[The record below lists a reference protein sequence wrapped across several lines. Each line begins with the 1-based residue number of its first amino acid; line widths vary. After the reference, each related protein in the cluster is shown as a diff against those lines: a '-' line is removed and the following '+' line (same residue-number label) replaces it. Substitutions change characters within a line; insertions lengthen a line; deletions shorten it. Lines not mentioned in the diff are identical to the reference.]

1 MRIAIDARMGD
12 TRGGIGVYIRELISH
27 LADVDKKN
35 QYFVIV
41 NKHGDGSFIPSADNF
56 TILVSSITR
65 KHYFIKDLWNL
76 FFLPFLLKANNI
88 DIYFNPR
95 YVLPIFKGN
104 IKMVVTMHDM
114 IAILYPE
121 IWPGIS
127 GFRIRNYIKYS
138 SQRAD
143 IIITISS
150 WAKKDIVRI
159 LNVPKD
165 KVKVIY
171 CGINKKLFKSIPDL
185 SLQRLVKRKYGIRKK
200 FILTVGPLGTRKNH
214 DRLIDA
220 YSILPE
226 YIREDYQLIVTGEKK
241 GTYNN
246 LLTKASK
253 TCLAN
258 DIVFTGFVPEKEM
271 PMVINAASLFVFP
284 SLYEGFGIPL
294 LEAMACGT
302 PILASNVSSIPEVVG
317 GAALLFDPYNINEMA
332 NAIDRAVTDKDLR
345 QKLVQRGFERI
356 KKYSWENTA
365 KEILGVFDEV
375 CNVKKR

>member
-27 LADVDKKN
+27 LADIDKKN

-41 NKHGDGSFIPSADNF
+41 NKHGDGSFVPSADNF

-95 YVLPIFKGN
+95 YVLPIFKGKT
-104 IKMVVTMHDM
+104 KMVVTMHDM
-114 IAILYPE
+114 IAFLYPE

-127 GFRIRNYIKYS
+127 GFRIRSYIKYS

-159 LNVPKD
+159 LNIPKD
-165 KVKVIY
+165 KIKVIY
-171 CGINKKLFKSIPDL
+171 NGINKKLFKSISDL
-185 SLQRLVKRKYGIRKK
+185 SLERLVKRKYGIRKK
-200 FILTVGPLGTRKNH
+200 FILTVGPLGARKNH

-220 YSILPE
+220 YGILPKC
-226 YIREDYQLIVTGEKK
+226 IRENYQLIVIGEKK

-246 LLTKASK
+246 LLKKASK
-253 TCLAN
+253 TCPAD
-258 DIVFTGFVPEKEM
+258 DIVFTGFIPEKEM
-271 PMVINAASLFVFP
+271 PIVISAASLFVFP

-317 GAALLFDPYNINEMA
+317 GAALLFDPYNLNEMA
-332 NAIDRAVTDKDLR
+332 NAIDKAINDKDLR
-345 QKLVQRGFERI
+345 QKLVQRGFEQI

-365 KEILGVFDEV
+365 KEILGVF
-375 CNVKKR
+375 KKVYNGAQK

>member
-12 TRGGIGVYIRELISH
+12 TRGGIGVYIRELVSH
-27 LADVDKKN
+27 LSDIDKKN

-41 NKHGDGSFIPSADNF
+41 NKYSDGSFIPSADNF
-56 TILVSSITR
+56 TILASSITR

-88 DIYFNPR
+88 DLYFNPR

-114 IAILYPE
+114 IALLFPE

-143 IIITISS
+143 IIITISN

-165 KVKVIY
+165 KVKVIL
-171 CGINKKLFKSIPDL
+171 CGINKKLFKPIPDL
-185 SLQRLVKRKYGIRKK
+185 SMQRSVKRKYGIRKN

-214 DRLIDA
+214 NRLIDA

-226 YIREDYQLIVTGEKK
+226 YVKEDYQLIIAGEKK
-241 GTYNN
+241 GTYNK
-246 LLTKASK
+246 LLIKASK
-253 TCLAN
+253 TCLAD
-258 DIVFTGFVPEKEM
+258 DIVFTGFIPEKEI
-271 PMVINAASLFVFP
+271 PMVINAASLFIFP
-284 SLYEGFGIPL
+284 SIYEGFGIPL

-302 PILASNVSSIPEVVG
+302 PILASNVSSIPEVAG
-317 GAALLFDPYNINEMA
+317 DAALLFDPYNINEMA
-332 NAIDRAVTDKDLR
+332 NKIDRVINDKELR

-356 KKYSWENTA
+356 KKYSWKNTA
-365 KEILGVFDEV
+365 KEILGVFEEV
-375 CNVKKR
+375 CNVEKR

>member
-1 MRIAIDARMGD
+1 MRIAIDGRMGG
-12 TRGGIGVYIRELISH
+12 TRGGIGVYIRECIPQ
-27 LADVDKKN
+27 LADIDKKN

-56 TILVSSITR
+56 TILLSSITR

-95 YVLPIFKGN
+95 YILPFFKRN
-104 IKMVVTMHDM
+104 TKMVVTLHDM
-114 IAILYPE
+114 IAFLYPE
-121 IWPGIS
+121 IWSGLS
-127 GFRIRNYIKYS
+127 GFRIRNYIKLS

-143 IIITISS
+143 VILTVSNS
-150 WAKKDIVRI
+150 AKKDIVRI
-159 LNVPKD
+159 LKIPED
-165 KVKVIY
+165 KIKVIY
-171 CGINKKLFKSIPDL
+171 CGVNKKLYKPIPDL
-185 SLQRLVKRKYGIRKK
+185 SLQGLVKRKYGIRKK

-220 YSILPE
+220 YSILPK
-226 YIREDYQLIVTGEKK
+226 YIREDYQLIITGEKK

-246 LLTKASK
+246 LLKKASK
-253 TCLAN
+253 TCLAD
-258 DIVFTGFVPEKEM
+258 DIVFTGFIPEKEM

-302 PILASNVSSIPEVVG
+302 PLLASNVSSIPEVVG
-317 GAALLFDPYNINEMA
+317 SAALLFDPYNINEMA
-332 NAIDRAVTDKDLR
+332 SVIDRVLTNKDLR

-365 KEILGVFDEV
+365 KEILGVFEEV
-375 CNVKKR
+375 YNARKK

>member
-1 MRIAIDARMGD
+1 MRIAIDGRMGD
-12 TRGGIGVYIRELISH
+12 TSGGIGVYIRELISH
-27 LADVDKKN
+27 LAYIDKKN
-35 QYFVIV
+35 QYFIIV
-41 NKHGDGSFIPSADNF
+41 NKHGDASFIPSADNF

-76 FFLPFLLKANNI
+76 FFLPFLLKVKNI

-114 IAILYPE
+114 IAIMFPE

-143 IIITISS
+143 IIVTISN

-159 LNVPKD
+159 LNVPKN
-165 KVKVIY
+165 KVKVTY
-171 CGINKKLFKSIPDL
+171 NGINKKLFKPIPDL
-185 SLQRLVKRKYGIRKK
+185 SLQSLVKRKYGIRKK
-200 FILTVGPLGTRKNH
+200 FILSVGPLGARKNH

-220 YSILPE
+220 YSILPKC
-226 YIREDYQLIVTGEKK
+226 IREDYQLILTGEKK
-241 GTYNN
+241 GTYDN
-246 LLTKASK
+246 LLEKASK
-253 TCLAN
+253 ICPVD
-258 DIVFTGFVPEKEM
+258 DIVFTGFIPEEEM
-271 PMVINAASLFVFP
+271 PTMISAASLFVFP

-302 PILASNVSSIPEVVG
+302 PILASNVSSIPEVVES
-317 GAALLFDPYNINEMA
+317 AALLFDPYNVNEMA
-332 NAIDRAVTDKDLR
+332 NAIDKAINDKDLR
-345 QKLVQRGFERI
+345 QKLVRKGFKQI

-365 KEILGVFDEV
+365 KEILGVFEEV
-375 CNVKKR
+375 

>member
-1 MRIAIDARMGD
+1 MRIAIDGRMGG
-12 TRGGIGVYIRELISH
+12 TRGGIGVYIRECISQ
-27 LADVDKKN
+27 LADIDKKN

-56 TILVSSITR
+56 TILLSSITR

-95 YVLPIFKGN
+95 YILPFFKRN
-104 IKMVVTMHDM
+104 TKMVVTLHDM
-114 IAILYPE
+114 IAFLYPE
-121 IWPGIS
+121 IWSGLS
-127 GFRIRNYIKYS
+127 GFRIRNYIKLS

-143 IIITISS
+143 VILTVSNS
-150 WAKKDIVRI
+150 AKKDIVRI
-159 LNVPKD
+159 LKIPED
-165 KVKVIY
+165 KIKVIY
-171 CGINKKLFKSIPDL
+171 CGVNKKLYKPIPDL
-185 SLQRLVKRKYGIRKK
+185 SLQGLVKRKYGIRKK
-200 FILTVGPLGTRKNH
+200 FILIVGPLGTRKNH

-220 YSILPE
+220 YSILPK
-226 YIREDYQLIVTGEKK
+226 YIREDYQLIITGEKK

-246 LLTKASK
+246 LLKKASK
-253 TCLAN
+253 TRLAD
-258 DIVFTGFVPEKEM
+258 DIVFTGFIPEKEM

-317 GAALLFDPYNINEMA
+317 SAALLFDPYNINEMA
-332 NAIDRAVTDKDLR
+332 SVIDRVVTDKDLR

-365 KEILGVFDEV
+365 KEILGVFAEV
-375 CNVKKR
+375 YNNPKL

>member
-1 MRIAIDARMGD
+1 
-12 TRGGIGVYIRELISH
+12 
-27 LADVDKKN
+27 
-35 QYFVIV
+35 
-41 NKHGDGSFIPSADNF
+41 
-56 TILVSSITR
+56 
-65 KHYFIKDLWNL
+65 
-76 FFLPFLLKANNI
+76 
-88 DIYFNPR
+88 
-95 YVLPIFKGN
+95 
-104 IKMVVTMHDM
+104 M
-114 IAILYPE
+114 IAFLYPE

-127 GFRIRNYIKYS
+127 GFRIRNYIKHS
-138 SQRAD
+138 SRRAD
-143 IIITISS
+143 IMITISI

-171 CGINKKLFKSIPDL
+171 CGINKKVFKPIPDL
-185 SLQRLVKRKYGIRKK
+185 SLQRLVKRKYGIRKN
-200 FILTVGPLGTRKNH
+200 FILAVGPLGRRKNH

-226 YIREDYQLIVTGEKK
+226 YIREDYQLIITGEKK
-241 GTYNN
+241 GTYSN
-246 LLTKASK
+246 LLKKASK
-253 TCLAN
+253 TCLAD
-258 DIVFTGFVPEKEM
+258 DIVFIGFIPEKEM

-332 NAIDRAVTDKDLR
+332 SVIDRAITDKDLR

-365 KEILGVFDEV
+365 KEIIGVFEELYR
-375 CNVKKR
+375 NWKK

>member
-1 MRIAIDARMGD
+1 
-12 TRGGIGVYIRELISH
+12 
-27 LADVDKKN
+27 
-35 QYFVIV
+35 
-41 NKHGDGSFIPSADNF
+41 
-56 TILVSSITR
+56 
-65 KHYFIKDLWNL
+65 
-76 FFLPFLLKANNI
+76 
-88 DIYFNPR
+88 
-95 YVLPIFKGN
+95 
-104 IKMVVTMHDM
+104 MVVTIHDM
-114 IAILYPE
+114 IAVMFPE

-150 WAKKDIVRI
+150 WVKKDIVRI

-185 SLQRLVKRKYGIRKK
+185 SLQRLVKRKYGIRKN

-226 YIREDYQLIVTGEKK
+226 YIREDYQLIITGEKK

-246 LLTKASK
+246 LLKKASK
-253 TCLAN
+253 SCLVD
-258 DIVFTGFVPEKEM
+258 DIVFTGFIPEKEM

-302 PILASNVSSIPEVVG
+302 PLSASNVSSIPEVVG

-332 NAIDRAVTDKDLR
+332 NVIDRAITDKDLR

-365 KEILGVFDEV
+365 KEVLGVFEEV
-375 CNVKKR
+375 YNNRKR

>member
-12 TRGGIGVYIRELISH
+12 TSGGIGVYIRELISH
-27 LADVDKKN
+27 LADIDKKN
-35 QYFVIV
+35 RYFVIV
-41 NKHGDGSFIPSADNF
+41 NKHSDGSFIPSADNF

-65 KHYFIKDLWNL
+65 KHYFTKDLWNL

-95 YVLPIFKGN
+95 YILPIFKGN

-114 IAILYPE
+114 IAFLFPE

-143 IIITISS
+143 IIITISV

-171 CGINKKLFKSIPDL
+171 CGINKKLFKPIPDL
-185 SLQRLVKRKYGIRKK
+185 SLQRLAKRKYGIRKK
-200 FILTVGPLGTRKNH
+200 FILTVGPLGARKNH

-220 YSILPE
+220 YSILPKH
-226 YIREDYQLIVTGEKK
+226 IREDYQLIVTGEKK

-246 LLTKASK
+246 LLEKASK
-253 TCLAN
+253 TCLAD
-258 DIVFTGFVPEKEM
+258 DIIFTGFIPEKEM
-271 PMVINAASLFVFP
+271 PVVINAASLFVFP

-294 LEAMACGT
+294 LEAMACGI
-302 PILASNVSSIPEVVG
+302 PLIASKASVIPEVVG
-317 GAALLFDPYNINEMA
+317 SAALLFDPCNINEMA
-332 NAIDRAVTDKDLR
+332 SVIDRAITDKDLR

-365 KEILGVFDEV
+365 KEILGVFEEM
-375 CNVKKR
+375 CSNQEK

>member
-1 MRIAIDARMGD
+1 MRIAIDARMGEI
-12 TRGGIGVYIRELISH
+12 RGGIGVYTRELISQ
-27 LADVDKKN
+27 LADIDKKN

-41 NKHGDGSFIPSADNF
+41 NKHGDRNFVPSADNF

-104 IKMVVTMHDM
+104 IKMVVTIHDM
-114 IAILYPE
+114 IALMFPE

-159 LNVPKD
+159 LKVPKD

-171 CGINKKLFKSIPDL
+171 CGINKKLFKPIPDL
-185 SLQRLVKRKYGIRKK
+185 SLQRLVKRKYGIRKN
-200 FILTVGPLGTRKNH
+200 FILTVGPLGARKNH

-220 YSILPE
+220 YSILPK

-246 LLTKASK
+246 LLGKASK
-253 TCLAN
+253 TCLVD
-258 DIVFTGFVPEKEM
+258 DIIFTGFIPEKEM
-271 PMVINAASLFVFP
+271 PVVINAASLFVFP

-294 LEAMACGT
+294 LEAMACGA

-317 GAALLFDPYNINEMA
+317 GAALLFDPYDINEMA
-332 NAIDRAVTDKDLR
+332 SVIDRAITNKNLR

-365 KEILGVFDEV
+365 KEILGVFRELYS
-375 CNVKKR
+375 NREK

>member
-12 TRGGIGVYIRELISH
+12 TSGGIGVYIRELISQ
-27 LADVDKKN
+27 LVEIDKKN
-35 QYFVIV
+35 QYFIIT
-41 NKHGDGSFIPSADNF
+41 NKYSDRSFVPSVDNF

-88 DIYFNPR
+88 DVYFNPR
-95 YVLPIFKGN
+95 YILPFFKGKT
-104 IKMVVTMHDM
+104 KMVVTVHDM
-114 IAILYPE
+114 IAFLYSE

-127 GFRIRNYIKYS
+127 GFRIRNYIKLS

-143 IIITISS
+143 AILTISNC
-150 WAKKDIVRI
+150 AKKDIVRTLHI
-159 LNVPKD
+159 PEN

-171 CGINKKLFKSIPDL
+171 CGINKKLFKPIPDL
-185 SLQRLVKRKYGIRKK
+185 SLQRLIKRKYGIRKK

-220 YSILPE
+220 YSILPK
-226 YIREDYQLIVTGEKK
+226 YIREDYQLIITGEKK

-246 LLTKASK
+246 LLKKVSEIY
-253 TCLAN
+253 LVD
-258 DIVFTGFVPEKEM
+258 DIVFTGFIPEKEM
-271 PMVINAASLFVFP
+271 PMIISAASLFVFP

-294 LEAMACGT
+294 LEAMACGI

-317 GAALLFDPYNINEMA
+317 SAALLFDPYNINKMA
-332 NAIDRAVTDKDLR
+332 NAINRGITDEDLR
-345 QKLVQRGFERI
+345 QKLVQKGFERI
-356 KKYSWENTA
+356 KKYSWKNTA
-365 KEILGVFDEV
+365 KGILGVFEEV
-375 CNVKKR
+375 YGNEIK

>member
-27 LADVDKKN
+27 LADIDKKN
-35 QYFVIV
+35 KYFVIV
-41 NKHGDGSFIPSADNF
+41 NKHSDENFISFTDNF
-56 TILVSSITR
+56 KILESSITR

-104 IKMVVTMHDM
+104 IKMVVTIHDM
-114 IAILYPE
+114 ISIMYPE
-121 IWPGIS
+121 IWRGIS
-127 GFRIRNYIKYS
+127 GFRIRNYIKIS

-159 LNVPKD
+159 LKVPKN

-171 CGINKKLFKSIPDL
+171 NGINKKLFKPIPDL

-200 FILTVGPLGTRKNH
+200 FILTVGPLGRRKNH
-214 DRLIDA
+214 NRLIDA
-220 YSILPE
+220 YSNLPE
-226 YIREDYQLIVTGEKK
+226 YIREDYQLILTGEKK
-241 GTYNN
+241 GAYNN
-246 LLTKASK
+246 LLKKASK
-253 TCLAN
+253 TCPAK
-258 DIVFTGFVPEKEM
+258 DIVFTGYIPEKEM
-271 PMVINAASLFVFP
+271 PMIINAASLFVFP

-317 GAALLFDPYNINEMA
+317 DAALLFDPYNVNEMA
-332 NAIDRAVTDKDLR
+332 NAIDRAINDKDLR

-356 KKYSWENTA
+356 KKYSWENSA
-365 KEILGVFDEV
+365 KEILGVFEEV
-375 CNVKKR
+375 FNVAKK

>member
-12 TRGGIGVYIRELISH
+12 TSGGIEVYIIELISH
-27 LADVDKKN
+27 LADIDKNN

-41 NKHGDGSFIPSADNF
+41 NKHGDGSFVPSTDNL

-65 KHYFIKDLWNL
+65 RHYFLKDLWSL
-76 FFLPFLLKANNI
+76 FFLPFLLKTSNI

-114 IAILYPE
+114 IAFLYPE

-127 GFRIRNYIKYS
+127 GFRIRKYIKLS
-138 SQRAD
+138 TQRAD
-143 IIITISS
+143 AILTISN

-159 LNVPKD
+159 LDVPKD
-165 KVKVIY
+165 KIKVIY
-171 CGINKKLFKSIPDL
+171 NGINKKLFKPIPGL
-185 SLQRLVKRKYGIRKK
+185 SLQRLVKRKYAIRKK
-200 FILTVGPLGTRKNH
+200 FILTVGPLGARKNH
-214 DRLIDA
+214 HRLIDA
-220 YSILPE
+220 YSILPKC
-226 YIREDYQLIVTGEKK
+226 IREDYQLIVTGEKK

-246 LLTKASK
+246 LLKKVRK
-253 TCLAN
+253 TCPAD
-258 DIVFTGFVPEKEM
+258 DIVFTGFIPEKEM
-271 PMVINAASLFVFP
+271 PMVINAASLFIFP

-302 PILASNVSSIPEVVG
+302 PILASNISSIPEVAG
-317 GAALLFDPYNINEMA
+317 DAALLFDPYNINEMA
-332 NAIDRAVTDKDLR
+332 NAIDKAINDKDLR
-345 QKLVQRGFERI
+345 QKLVRKGFKQI

-365 KEILGVFDEV
+365 KEILGVFEEV
-375 CNVKKR
+375 CSNQKK